1 MNNLNKN
8 NSISKSIISNN
19 NSFVFNKNNVNV
31 VSSQSKKLS
40 RTKKNINK
48 KKYLNI
54 KDYKKIKRISAVKE
68 INNKN
73 IIEYPEGNKYKCI
86 GPCYPANMLYY
97 HPLTLQAIKSKSI
110 SCPIKQQKIGNKIKI
125 KDKCTLNPDYD
136 FSNYDMFADIVQIAT
151 SDKLFLEQIYNIK
164 NIYDVELFI
173 NNNIKQLPLLSQKR
187 ILNSIYKV
195 YRDND
200 AFPNEDF
207 IKLIKN
213 IIYDVFNIKIKS
225 KNILSKI
232 MNNKYND
239 YHNDLFIFLIS

>member
-1 MNNLNKN
+1 
-8 NSISKSIISNN
+8 
-19 NSFVFNKNNVNV
+19 
-31 VSSQSKKLS
+31 
-40 RTKKNINK
+40 
-48 KKYLNI
+48 
-54 KDYKKIKRISAVKE
+54 
-68 INNKN
+68 
-73 IIEYPEGNKYKCI
+73 
-86 GPCYPANMLYY
+86 
-97 HPLTLQAIKSKSI
+97 
-110 SCPIKQQKIGNKIKI
+110 
-125 KDKCTLNPDYD
+125 
-136 FSNYDMFADIVQIAT
+136 MFADIVQIAT